1 MCIGTPTFYQFAM
14 KFVLVLVFAAILAVG
29 QGKSSFEEDF
39 IEELYNGECFCC
51 EETLTDSLL

>member
-1 MCIGTPTFYQFAM
+1 MRIGTPTFYQFAM
-14 KFVLVLVFAAILAVG
+14 KFVLVLVFAAILALG

-51 EETLTDSLL
+51 ERRYIGLN